1 MPGALDGITVLDLS
15 RVVAGPTCAMMLGD
29 LGADVIKVER
39 PSTGDDARAWGPPF
53 RGTESAYYLGLNRNK
68 RSLTLDL
75 KSERGRDILL
85 ELAADADVLVEN
97 FRTGTTERMGI
108 SYDDLRAINPGLV
121 YCSVSGY
128 GRTGPDADRP
138 GYDFVIQGRGG
149 FMSITGERDGP
160 PMKVGLPVIDVLAAL
175 NAAVGILAALY
186 HRSITGEGQF
196 LDVSLLDAEVSSL
209 VNPGSNFL
217 IGGSIPGRWGN
228 ANPNIV
234 PYQAVKAKDK
244 WFTIAVGNNTQFAR
258 LCSALGAPEMASD
271 PRFAS
276 NAKRVENRGALVE
289 AMFAHL
295 KERPAA
301 EWLAILRR
309 EDVPADPIQDISE
322 VFADPQ
328 VLAREMLVTIP
339 HPTLGEVRSAGSA
352 LKLSETPVH
361 YTRHPPLLG
370 EHTEEI
376 LASLGHTQGQ
386 ISALRKEGVV

>member
-1 MPGALDGITVLDLS
+1 
-15 RVVAGPTCAMMLGD
+15 
-29 LGADVIKVER
+29 
-39 PSTGDDARAWGPPF
+39 
-53 RGTESAYYLGLNRNK
+53 
-68 RSLTLDL
+68 
-75 KSERGRDILL
+75 
-85 ELAADADVLVEN
+85 
-97 FRTGTTERMGI
+97 
-108 SYDDLRAINPGLV
+108 
-121 YCSVSGY
+121 
-128 GRTGPDADRP
+128 
-138 GYDFVIQGRGG
+138 
-149 FMSITGERDGP
+149 
-160 PMKVGLPVIDVLAAL
+160 
-175 NAAVGILAALY
+175 
-186 HRSITGEGQF
+186 
-196 LDVSLLDAEVSSL
+196 
-209 VNPGSNFL
+209 
-217 IGGSIPGRWGN
+217 
-228 ANPNIV
+228 
-234 PYQAVKAKDK
+234 
-244 WFTIAVGNNTQFAR
+244 
-258 LCSALGAPEMASD
+258 MASD